1 LNQRDLDA
9 LTARI
14 TDEVLAKLRNKSV
27 SARDSV
33 CADCTGTC
41 AGRCAY
47 KVEDFLRAGAD
58 RIGGAPGLSTPRP
71 HIAALIDHTILKP
84 DATETEIDQLCE
96 EAKAAGFASV
106 CVNPIFVERCRRL
119 LSGSKVKVCTV
130 IGFPL
135 GANLKSTKVQEAR
148 AAQDLGA
155 MELDMVIPVGLLKS
169 GHHDLVLDHVAGVAS
184 TLEPGVILKVIL
196 ETCLL
201 TDDEKRTACRIA
213 VEGGAHFVKTSTGFS
228 KGGATIADVALMRGV
243 VGSKVGVKASGGVKD
258 YATMR
263 QMIDAGATRI
273 GASAGV
279 RIVRE
284 ADA

>member
-1 LNQRDLDA
+1 VNQQEIDA

-14 TDEVLAKLRNKSV
+14 TDEVFARLRNKSP
-27 SARDSV
+27 SARNSI

-47 KVEDFLRAGAD
+47 KVEDLLSAGAE
-58 RIGGAPGLSTPRP
+58 RIGGAPGLIAPRP
-71 HIAALIDHTILKP
+71 HVAALIDHTILKP
-84 DATETEIDQLCE
+84 EATEQEIDQLCD
-96 EAKAAGFASV
+96 EAGKAGFASV

-119 LSGSKVKVCTV
+119 LTGTRVKVCTV

-135 GANLKSTKVQEAR
+135 GASLRSTKVQEAR

-155 MELDMVIPVGLLKS
+155 TELDMVIPIGLLKS
-169 GHHDLVLDHVAGVAS
+169 GHREAVLDHVAGVAQ
-184 TLEPGVILKVIL
+184 TLEQGVLLKVIL

-201 TDDEKRTACRIA
+201 TDEEKRIACRIA
-213 VEGGAHFVKTSTGFS
+213 VDGGAHFVKTSTGFS
-228 KGGATIADVALMRGV
+228 RGGATVADVALMRSV
-243 VGSKVGVKASGGVKD
+243 VGAKIGVKASGGVKD
-258 YATMR
+258 FATMK
-263 QMIDAGATRI
+263 QMVDAGATRI

-284 ADA
+284 AEG

>member
-1 LNQRDLDA
+1 
-9 LTARI
+9 
-14 TDEVLAKLRNKSV
+14 
-27 SARDSV
+27 
-33 CADCTGTC
+33 
-41 AGRCAY
+41 
-47 KVEDFLRAGAD
+47 
-58 RIGGAPGLSTPRP
+58 
-71 HIAALIDHTILKP
+71 
-84 DATETEIDQLCE
+84 
-96 EAKAAGFASV
+96 
-106 CVNPIFVERCRRL
+106 
-119 LSGSKVKVCTV
+119 
-130 IGFPL
+130 
-135 GANLKSTKVQEAR
+135 
-148 AAQDLGA
+148 